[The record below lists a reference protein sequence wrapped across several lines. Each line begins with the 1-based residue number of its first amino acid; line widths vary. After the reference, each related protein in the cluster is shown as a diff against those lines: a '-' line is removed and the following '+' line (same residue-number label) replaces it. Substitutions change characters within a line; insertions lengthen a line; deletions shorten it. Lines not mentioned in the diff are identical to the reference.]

1 VTDPGA
7 PSGSAEPDQPVS
19 WRSAATDATATLP
32 STGPG
37 GSPGPSGNGDE
48 TTSSST
54 AEGQAPAGPVPEAQ
68 APEGQ
73 GPGDDGGD
81 GTAAKPEKPRKGTAR
96 VFLEWVVLIA
106 VALAIAFVIK
116 SFLFQAFYIPSE
128 SMTPT
133 LQVGDRVLVNKLSY
147 DLHDVNRGDIIVF
160 EAPPLA
166 RSADIEDLVK
176 RVVGLPGDTVTGDAK
191 GGILVN
197 GRELDE
203 PYLPKDVQ
211 TTFTD
216 VAPGCGAP
224 PGGEPGCVVPKGHL
238 FMMGD
243 NREASKDSRVFGPI
257 NEDSIVGRVF
267 VRIWPLSDIGL
278 L

>member
-1 VTDPGA
+1 MTDPGA
-7 PSGSAEPDQPVS
+7 PSGSPEPDQPVS
-19 WRSAATDATATLP
+19 GSSTATDATATLP
-32 STGPG
+32 ATGAG
-37 GSPGPSGNGDE
+37 GSPVPSGNGDE
-48 TTSSST
+48 TTSSPTPSG
-54 AEGQAPAGPVPEAQ
+54 ASADQEAGAQ
-68 APEGQ
+68 NPEGP
-73 GPGDDGGD
+73 GSGDGGDDG
-81 GTAAKPEKPRKGTAR
+81 TVAKPDKPRKGTAR
-96 VFLEWVVLIA
+96 VVLEWVALIA
-106 VALAIAFVIK
+106 VALVIAFVIK

-147 DLHDVNRGDIIVF
+147 DLHDVNRGDLIVF

-176 RVVGLPGDTVTGDAK
+176 RVVGLPGDTVTGDGQ
-191 GGILVN
+191 GGILIN

-203 PYLPKDVQ
+203 PYLPKGVR

-267 VRIWPLSDIGL
+267 VRIWPLSDVGL